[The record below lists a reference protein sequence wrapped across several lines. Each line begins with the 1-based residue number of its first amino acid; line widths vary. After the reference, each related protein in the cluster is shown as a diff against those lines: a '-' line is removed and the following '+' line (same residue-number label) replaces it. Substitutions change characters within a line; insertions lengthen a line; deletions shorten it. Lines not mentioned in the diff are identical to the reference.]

1 MWDEL
6 KKLLYG
12 EPKSV
17 LAPPA
22 PPLTNY
28 PTREDAEYARDYG
41 FGYGTGNEGY
51 VQGDTARVMGQME
64 GKLPVQTFV
73 PHSAAGMSLSQAT
86 GAVDNPKM
94 SRNLDLT
101 RPANADIQQQM
112 GTTLAQAA
120 LAANRM
126 PVAALGFDPSKA
138 VFDTAIKNPTVMGS
152 FSPKQDAIYA
162 ATPQGGD
169 PSAIV
174 HESAH
179 RGIRKLKEDPA
190 LAPLFK
196 LLPSDDEYI
205 VRYLMAKQAG
215 DPEKTGGEM
224 DQKQRKSALGMFDSG
239 LFSAKD
245 LEKLNRAAEEAIAA
259 RRPRGPR

>member
-1 MWDEL
+1 MWEKL
-6 KKLLYG
+6 RQLLYG
-12 EPKSV
+12 DPKSV
-17 LAPPA
+17 LTAA

-51 VQGDTARVMGQME
+51 VQGDTARVIGQPE
-64 GKLPVQTFV
+64 GKLPVQTFM
-73 PHSAAGMSLSQAT
+73 PRSASGMSLPQAT
-86 GAVDNPKM
+86 GTVNDESM
-94 SRNLDLT
+94 SRNLDLN
-101 RPANADIQQQM
+101 RPANAGIQQRM

-126 PVAALGFDPSKA
+126 PIAALGFDPSQTS
-138 VFDTAIKNPTVMGS
+138 FDLSIKNPTVMGS
-152 FSPKQDAIYA
+152 YSPKQDAIYA
-162 ATPQGGD
+162 AAPEGGD
-169 PSAIV
+169 PSAVV
-174 HESAH
+174 HESVH
-179 RGIRKLKEDPA
+179 RGIKKLKEDPA

-196 LLPSDDEYI
+196 MLPSDDEYI
-205 VRYLMAKQAG
+205 VRYLMAKQGG

-239 LFSAKD
+239 LFSTST